1 MWLKQANER
10 IIPSVGIQ
18 AAHSRNGACGRVS
31 LCVCVCPFLHI
42 VCIFYYYFLLL
53 LQLFCSCVFVC
64 YRQPANTGSRE
75 GTTWSKTETSFS
87 SNLTHQTP
95 QRKSDTRQISLFTC
109 SIVSTLGAALWR
121 YAAAPTV
128 QQPPPPPPAPK
139 HGFGKLWQ
147 LCYLRSGSAP
157 HSKL

>member
-18 AAHSRNGACGRVS
+18 AAHSRNGACGHVC
-31 LCVCVCPFLHI
+31 LCVCLFLHI

-53 LQLFCSCVFVC
+53 LQLFCACVFVC
-64 YRQPANTGSRE
+64 YRQQANTGSRE
-75 GTTWSKTETSFS
+75 GTTWLKTETSFS
-87 SNLTHQTP
+87 SNLTHQTH
-95 QRKSDTRQISLFTC
+95 QRKSDARQISLFTC
-109 SIVSTLGAALWR
+109 VDTGGHTLTLCCGSHN
-121 YAAAPTV
+121 PTT
-128 QQPPPPPPAPK
+128 PPAPK